1 MYNFALYSSKITGFA
16 VVTPYYDN
24 LDIEYSIDKG
34 ANKTVKLNG
43 ELIFKGVDIDVINL
57 HDVTDKITIA
67 IGRMIGSSNELIYKG
82 EFTFSDFSDVDL
94 DTGEIKLKVTTSDY
108 YTDFLNVYEKEVN
121 LTDLPIKKIPF
132 KYDIP
137 DVMQVYVVGDDYL
150 TNVYANG
157 LTFEQACGKIEIDT
171 SFADIFR
178 LFYKPNELEGESAAF
193 TGFKYITWGLGS
205 QWQNVEYIEGRYT
218 NNTISISLSML
229 VDTQQYRMAKRT
241 QTSEVEYWNIYKYN
255 STTNDY
261 DILEY
266 TSNSL
271 AYDYETRVLSISLF
285 TFTNVDTGSTFK
297 FSPERRILTRILTN
311 DRNGGENARHTSDDE
326 IHYNNLYS
334 HCKFSNID
342 NYKTATLIFRAENFT
357 QTTPN
362 QFPVNNTGKYFRGA
376 RSGYTAFGSRLWS
389 EYYMLFSNSD
399 LGSKDNQGTKEIEIQ
414 GYRFQDAFQ
423 VLLNHFGL
431 PLTFVSEM
439 ITTGRFLSGIWAFT
453 HLSNLQTRVSKG
465 NNLATNNVISLARL
479 IEYFEKQFNGSWDI
493 YDKKLR
499 VEHKYFYQNGLSYS
513 VTPNVIDLTLMN
525 NRRLDLNVVS
535 NANIYKYE
543 YKDYQTRVLEQQ
555 TALDVFKQSTIQLN
569 FNTKKEERITIDTFT
584 SDFYYLIS
592 SNLRADG
599 FFSALLSSSNKIVP
613 YTFTAN
619 SKTYTNLVNGYF
631 SLSVLARLFYIYNEY
646 GSVVVVDG
654 VNRNVI
660 GGFYAKEQEVEY
672 LDIDYTPSSIKEHF
686 LRKTELGNGFV
697 KKIVVN
703 LLNNI
708 IKIELLHVAD

>member
-16 VVTPYYDN
+16 VVTPYYEN

-43 ELIFKGVDIDVINL
+43 ELIFKGADIDVINL

-108 YTDFLNVYEKEVN
+108 YTDFLNVYETEVN

-157 LTFEQACGKIEIDT
+157 LTFEQSCGKIEIDA
-171 SFADIFR
+171 SFADISR
-178 LFYKPNELEGESAAF
+178 LYYKANELDSKSPAF

-205 QWQNVEYIEGRYT
+205 HWQNVEFIESSYT
-218 NNTISISLSML
+218 RNTISPIADRL
-229 VDTQQYRMAKRT
+229 VDSQQFRMAKQT
-241 QTSEVEYWNIYKYN
+241 QTSEVEYWNIYKFN
-255 STTNDY
+255 SATSDY

-266 TSNSL
+266 TSDRFV
-271 AYDYETRVLSISLF
+271 YDYETRQRSIHLF
-285 TFTNVDTGSTFK
+285 TFINVDNGSTFK

-311 DRNGGENARHTSDDE
+311 DRNSGKNARHTSDDE
-326 IHYNNLYS
+326 IYYNNLYS
-334 HCKFSNID
+334 HQKFSNRD
-342 NYKTATLIFRAENFT
+342 NYDTATLTFLAENLT

-362 QFPVNNTGKYFRGA
+362 KHPVNNTGKYFRGA
-376 RSGYTAFGSRLWS
+376 RSGYTAFGSRVWS
-389 EYYMLFSNSD
+389 EYYLLFSNSN
-399 LGSKDNQGTKEIEIQ
+399 LGNRDNQGTKEIEIQ

-453 HLSNLQTRVSKG
+453 HLSNLQTQVSKG

-513 VTPNVIDLTLMN
+513 ATPNVIDLTLMK

-535 NANIYKYE
+535 NANVYKYE
-543 YKDYQTRVLEQQ
+543 YKNYETRVLEQQ
-555 TALDVFKQSTIQLN
+555 TALDIFKQSTIQLN

-592 SNLRADG
+592 SNLRSDG
-599 FFSALLSSSNKIVP
+599 FFSALLSLRNKIVP
-613 YTFTAN
+613 HTFTAN
-619 SKTYTNLVNGYF
+619 SKTYTNFINGYF
-631 SLSVLARLFYIYNEY
+631 NISMIARLFYRYNEY
-646 GSVVVVDG
+646 GNNISVDG
-654 VNRNVI
+654 QTVSVI

-672 LDIDYTPSSIKEHF
+672 LDTDYTPSSIKEHF

>member
-16 VVTPYYDN
+16 TVTPYYET
-24 LDIEYSIDKG
+24 LEIEYSIDKG

-43 ELIFKGVDIDVINL
+43 DLIFKGVDVDVINL
-57 HDVTDKITIA
+57 HDITDTITVA
-67 IGRMIGSSNELIYKG
+67 IGRVIGSSNELIYKG
-82 EFTFSDFSDVDL
+82 EFTLRDCDVDV
-94 DTGEIKLKVTTSDY
+94 DNNEIKLTITTADY
-108 YTDFLNVYEKEVN
+108 YTQFLDVYEKEVN

-137 DVMQVYVVGDDYL
+137 EVMQVYVVGDDYL
-150 TNVYANG
+150 TNIYANG
-157 LTFEQACGKIEIDT
+157 LTFEQPCGEIEIDT

-178 LFYKPNELEGESAAF
+178 LFYKPNELESEKAAF
-193 TGFKYITWGLGS
+193 TGFKYITWGLGR
-205 QWQNVEYIEGRYT
+205 QWQNVEYIEGKYT
-218 NNTISISLSML
+218 LNTISPIASML
-229 VDTQQYRMAKRT
+229 VDTQQYRMAKQT

-255 STTNDY
+255 STTNNY

-271 AYDYETRVLSISLF
+271 AYDYETRQLSIYLF
-285 TFTNVDTGSTFK
+285 TFTHVDTGATFK

-342 NYKTATLIFRAENFT
+342 NYKNATLIFRAENST
-357 QTTPN
+357 TTTPN
-362 QFPVNNTGKYFRGA
+362 NFPIAHTGKYFTARRG
-376 RSGYTAFGSRLWS
+376 GYTAFGSRVWS
-389 EYYMLFSNSD
+389 EYYLLFSNSD
-399 LGSKDNQGTKEIEIQ
+399 LGSKDNKGTKEIEIQ

-439 ITTGRFLSGIWAFT
+439 ITRGRFLAGIWAFT

-479 IEYFEKQFNGSWDI
+479 IEYFEKQFNASWDI
-493 YDKKLR
+493 YNKKLR

-535 NANIYKYE
+535 NANVYKYD
-543 YKDYQTRVLEQQ
+543 YKDYETRVLEQQ
-555 TALDVFKQSTIQLN
+555 NALDVFKQSTIKLN
-569 FNTKKEERITIDTFT
+569 FTTKKEERITIDTFT
-584 SDFYYLIS
+584 TDFYYLIS

-599 FFSALLSSSNKIVP
+599 FFSALLDSSNKIVN

-619 SKTYTNLVNGYF
+619 SKTYTNLINGYF
-631 SLSVLARLFYIYNEY
+631 NISVLTRLFYRYNEY
-646 GSVVVVDG
+646 GNNISVDG
-654 VNRNVI
+654 QTLSVI

-672 LDIDYTPSSIKEHF
+672 LDTDYTPSSIKEHF